1 MKLQRSVKARKLL
14 LPAAL
19 SAALAFGQSAHA
31 DNRQLEM
38 VPDDTAFY
46 FGTGKPVAVEDLF
59 AMVPEILK
67 SDGKLWQ
74 GLIEAAKSD
83 GERKYLKAVSEFF
96 DDPVKA
102 TRNWGLGDELLFS
115 AYAVGVMPVFRI
127 EGDSEKFEAA
137 LANLET
143 EYELKF
149 DKMSHKDIDVRILGE
164 KKNSSA
170 PLVAA
175 PSDEE
180 IKKTEETLSLTRDK
194 LDSIDEKIKA
204 ATETLDAAKAGN
216 DASGIASSANEIDE
230 LRKQQPQYQTAI
242 TESEKKLADLMQ
254 QKTEAEKLN
263 STEGKEGPGLV
274 IAADGKDLV
283 FAFSIDAYDPDLL
296 DQLLGTSKPEKS
308 IEASGKVKQIRKE
321 WGYGEEMAMFL
332 DFKLIADVF
341 TGGDS
346 LAARQL
352 EFVATEN
359 GSVEDPGLNM
369 LRSEP
374 CKSEITQMAANWPML
389 VSGNRKFEVNDDSLE
404 IDGHMA
410 MLVEHEALR
419 DTLKLLRGS
428 VPVSQSSS
436 DAMISFGIGLDVD
449 SLPQLSTQIT
459 DLIGGVN
466 YTCEPLTAM
475 NQITQ
480 TDISPLSLGAM
491 MVSGMARGI
500 KGFSVNLYDTEI
512 DPGNNFMPVS
522 NVDAA
527 IAIAADDP
535 ATLISTLR
543 VIPQMGMLAELPLDG
558 TAMSLNDVLPIP
570 MPDGVEIFA
579 AVKDKSIVMYSGEQG
594 ADFSNRISGEGKE
607 GFLLS
612 NVNTKKLMEK
622 AETLTGSLPAE
633 LKGDEAMVMEMIESY
648 PRGNLFYQI
657 DFTDKGIELESTSDI
672 ERP

>member
-1 MKLQRSVKARKLL
+1 
-14 LPAAL
+14 
-19 SAALAFGQSAHA
+19 
-31 DNRQLEM
+31 
-38 VPDDTAFY
+38 
-46 FGTGKPVAVEDLF
+46 
-59 AMVPEILK
+59 
-67 SDGKLWQ
+67 
-74 GLIEAAKSD
+74 
-83 GERKYLKAVSEFF
+83 
-96 DDPVKA
+96 
-102 TRNWGLGDELLFS
+102 
-115 AYAVGVMPVFRI
+115 
-127 EGDSEKFEAA
+127 
-137 LANLET
+137 
-143 EYELKF
+143 
-149 DKMSHKDIDVRILGE
+149 
-164 KKNSSA
+164 
-170 PLVAA
+170 
-175 PSDEE
+175 
-180 IKKTEETLSLTRDK
+180 
-194 LDSIDEKIKA
+194 
-204 ATETLDAAKAGN
+204 
-216 DASGIASSANEIDE
+216 
-230 LRKQQPQYQTAI
+230 
-242 TESEKKLADLMQ
+242 
-254 QKTEAEKLN
+254 
-263 STEGKEGPGLV
+263 
-274 IAADGKDLV
+274 
-283 FAFSIDAYDPDLL
+283 
-296 DQLLGTSKPEKS
+296 
-308 IEASGKVKQIRKE
+308 
-321 WGYGEEMAMFL
+321 MFL

-346 LAARQL
+346 LAARQF
-352 EFVATEN
+352 ESVATEN
-359 GSVEDPGLNM
+359 GSVEDPDLKM
-369 LRSEP
+369 LGSEP

-404 IDGHMA
+404 VEGHMA

-579 AVKDKSIVMYSGEQG
+579 AVK
-594 ADFSNRISGEGKE
+594 
-607 GFLLS
+607 LS
-612 NVNTKKLMEK
+612 L
-622 AETLTGSLPAE
+622 
-633 LKGDEAMVMEMIESY
+633 IH
-648 PRGNLFYQI
+648 I
-657 DFTDKGIELESTSDI
+657 
-672 ERP
+672 

>member
-1 MKLQRSVKARKLL
+1 
-14 LPAAL
+14 
-19 SAALAFGQSAHA
+19 
-31 DNRQLEM
+31 
-38 VPDDTAFY
+38 
-46 FGTGKPVAVEDLF
+46 
-59 AMVPEILK
+59 
-67 SDGKLWQ
+67 
-74 GLIEAAKSD
+74 
-83 GERKYLKAVSEFF
+83 
-96 DDPVKA
+96 
-102 TRNWGLGDELLFS
+102 
-115 AYAVGVMPVFRI
+115 
-127 EGDSEKFEAA
+127 
-137 LANLET
+137 
-143 EYELKF
+143 
-149 DKMSHKDIDVRILGE
+149 
-164 KKNSSA
+164 
-170 PLVAA
+170 
-175 PSDEE
+175 
-180 IKKTEETLSLTRDK
+180 
-194 LDSIDEKIKA
+194 
-204 ATETLDAAKAGN
+204 
-216 DASGIASSANEIDE
+216 
-230 LRKQQPQYQTAI
+230 
-242 TESEKKLADLMQ
+242 MQ

-404 IDGHMA
+404 VEGHMA

-475 NQITQ
+475 NQVTQ

-657 DFTDKGIELESTSDI
+657 DFTDKGIELESTSNI